1 MDNETQRLNTIQMY
15 IERDSKLVI
24 DHATTIESYMNKLF
38 PSSEE
43 RIRNFLVNLTKKKLE
58 NIVSIMDHTL
68 FNDSIRFSLNISE
81 EYKCFMKK
89 IEIDENRRNYLQNYT
104 GRLLPEFY
112 VELTLEELEYLG
124 Y

>member
-15 IERDSKLVI
+15 VERDYKLVI
-24 DHATTIESYMNKLF
+24 DHATTIESYMKKLF

-43 RIRNFLVNLTKKKLE
+43 RIRDFLVNLTKKKLE

-68 FNDSIRFSLNISE
+68 FNDSITFSLNISE
-81 EYKCFMKK
+81 EYKHFMKK